1 MSEIDRGGGWGGRN
15 NKGGVIIN
23 LSMTGGNTRMEWTMG
38 TAMYVL
44 MGPRDG
50 FGVVLRVGASLGH
63 NYRMTVGT
71 TLGVSM
77 GPSNNVG

>member
-1 MSEIDRGGGWGGRN
+1 MSEIEMGEGWGGRN

-44 MGPRDG
+44 MVPCDG
-50 FGVVLRVGASLGH
+50 FGVGLRVGVALGH
-63 NYRMTVGT
+63 KYRMTVGP
-71 TLGVSM
+71 TLGLSM